1 MWRAATIWCAVT
13 GGAAALA
20 ASIMFGAMRAGANAS
35 AFAASAVAVVAMA
48 LLPPVFARRFGAR
61 ATLPCAA
68 ALVLTTGAMSFAA
81 TQARAGVMQDAIS
94 IAIAGLALL
103 IAVRR
108 FDSNSSGFTLL
119 STRAPGFIRPGNG
132 ALIGAALLAGM
143 SSGVLARF
151 QLFAL
156 CGAGPFSLMHL
167 FLSLCA
173 VIGASACL
181 QRIERRHALAWLFS
195 IRGALL
201 AALTLDALAPWSF
214 YAAPAFGV
222 LDALTLPTLLRDAHA
237 NHPANHPANRPANHT
252 APGGCSGVAHHVG
265 MLAGAAFA
273 TTSWGF
279 GQGFCSL
286 FLGAA
291 ALNLICASAQMTRS
305 NRHST
310 SPYFRST
317 PSSGIDFR

>member
-1 MWRAATIWCAVT
+1 MWRAAAIWCAVT

-20 ASIMFGAMRAGANAS
+20 ASIMLGAMQAGANAS
-35 AFAASAVAVVAMA
+35 AFAARAVALVAMA

-61 ATLPCAA
+61 ATLPCTA

-81 TQARAGVMQDAIS
+81 TQARAGAMHDAIA
-94 IAIAGLALL
+94 IAPALAIAGLALL
-103 IAVRR
+103 VAARR
-108 FDSNSSGFTLL
+108 FDSDSSGFALL
-119 STRAPGFIRPGNG
+119 STRAPGFIRSANG
-132 ALIGAALLAGM
+132 ALIGSALLAGM

-156 CGAGPFSLMHL
+156 CGARPFSLMHL

-173 VIGASACL
+173 VVGASACL
-181 QRIERRHALAWLFS
+181 QRIERRRALAWLFS

-214 YAAPAFGV
+214 YAAPVFAV

-237 NHPANHPANRPANHT
+237 NHPANHT
-252 APGGCSGVAHHVG
+252 APGACSGVAHHVG

-279 GQGFCSL
+279 GQGFYGL

-310 SPYFRST
+310 SAYFRSAR
-317 PSSGIDFR
+317 SSGIDFR